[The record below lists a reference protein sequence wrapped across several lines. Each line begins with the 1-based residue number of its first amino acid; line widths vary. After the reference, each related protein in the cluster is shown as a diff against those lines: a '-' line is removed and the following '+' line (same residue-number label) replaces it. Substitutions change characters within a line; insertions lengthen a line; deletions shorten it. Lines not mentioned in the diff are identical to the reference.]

1 MSSEPDFGLGIAF
14 ALNQP
19 MNSTLAEIVD
29 QADVTTATNI
39 NVSADGLHDL
49 DADAIGGA
57 VSERFGR
64 HQFECG
70 THRARSGTKCST
82 RRLPALWVR
91 LRWSLTGDLD
101 INSNHMAMIDA
112 FSDSVA
118 LGEHAG
124 GHQPGHCGWP
134 RRDDGFAFSR
144 CFVGR

>member
-1 MSSEPDFGLGIAF
+1 MRVPVSSEPDFGLGIAF

-82 RRLPALWVR
+82 RRLPASVGAPTLVVNR
-91 LRWSLTGDLD
+91 RFGYQLESHGDDRRIQRFGSLG
-101 INSNHMAMIDA
+101 
-112 FSDSVA
+112 
-118 LGEHAG
+118 
-124 GHQPGHCGWP
+124 
-134 RRDDGFAFSR
+134 
-144 CFVGR
+144 